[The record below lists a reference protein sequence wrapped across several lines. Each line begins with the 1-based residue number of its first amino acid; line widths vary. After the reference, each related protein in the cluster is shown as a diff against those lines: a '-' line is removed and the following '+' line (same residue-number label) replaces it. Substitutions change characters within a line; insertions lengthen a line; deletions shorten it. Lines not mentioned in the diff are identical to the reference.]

1 LKGKG
6 VYFVRTTQP
15 GKPITATN
23 TNDNEV
29 LFGEVSEHTVTSLDT
44 MINLIYKPLINQL
57 DVKEWGVCEEEQKK
71 EFRSVFDKFA
81 NELKEA
87 LKSLRDN
94 IKLDPYDKKFENDAK
109 NIHTAKSINQEM
121 LTSFEHIFKEWSD

>member
-1 LKGKG
+1 MLN
-6 VYFVRTTQP
+6 
-15 GKPITATN
+15 TAT
-23 TNDNEV
+23 
-29 LFGEVSEHTVTSLDT
+29 SL
-44 MINLIYKPLINQL
+44 IS
-57 DVKEWGVCEEEQKK
+57 DVIGSDAENSAFVYGCY
-71 EFRSVFDKFA
+71 SLFDKFA